1 MEGLLQFFYCQL
13 ILAKRMVCEAQ
24 VDPSL
29 DEIGIESENVLV
41 FFGCL
46 FELAACCIL
55 LSCMEK
61 SGNRGIRG
69 PFWQKARPPISQVT
83 AISAPNRHEQG
94 LFI

>member
-1 MEGLLQFFYCQL
+1 MEGFLQFFYCQL

-29 DEIGIESENVLV
+29 DEFGIESENVLV

-61 SGNRGIRG
+61 SGNVVSGG
-69 PFWQKARPPISQVT
+69 
-83 AISAPNRHEQG
+83 
-94 LFI
+94 

>member
-1 MEGLLQFFYCQL
+1 MEGFLQFFYCQL

-29 DEIGIESENVLV
+29 DEFGIESENVLV

-55 LSCMEK
+55 LSGAEK
-61 SGNRGIRG
+61 SGHRGIRG
-69 PFWQKARPPISQVT
+69 LAFLAEGPP
-83 AISAPNRHEQG
+83 PHFPGNRDQCP
-94 LFI
+94 